1 MEIESHP
8 QLSSSALLRLQ
19 PAVEKYRH
27 LLNRETY
34 RRYRNG
40 ILPSSLLFLLQAPDL
55 AQTIADIA
63 KEQETSYV
71 EQP

>member
-1 MEIESHP
+1 MKSELADS
-8 QLSSSALLRLQ
+8 QLVRIRHDLD
-19 PAVEKYRH
+19 KYRDQ
-27 LLNRETY
+27 LPWETY

-40 ILPSSLLFLLQAPDL
+40 IFPSVMYILLQAPDL

-63 KEQETSYV
+63 KEQETSYA

>member
-1 MEIESHP
+1 MEIESQP
-8 QLSSSALLRLQ
+8 QLSASARLRLQ
-19 PAVEKYRH
+19 TEVEKYRH

-40 ILPSSLLFLLQAPDL
+40 IFPSVMYILLQAPDL

-63 KEQETSYV
+63 KEQETSYA